1 MYKNFGITLV
11 NTHLMRGMT
20 QPGAKNKGRYFADLI
35 ISTTLMGAL
44 AMQLKEMSKGR
55 DPRPMT
61 DNAFWLAAFLQGGGL
76 GIYGDFMF
84 SDVNRFDRGLA
95 ETVAGPVVGFA
106 DDLRKLTIGNIVQA
120 AQGDD
125 TNAAREMINFAAR
138 YTPGSSLWYS
148 RLALERLVIDQLQ
161 LMADPKARSNMQRL
175 ETRYRNQFGQRYW
188 WKPGE
193 MGPSRSPNLGNIME
207 QRP

>member
-106 DDLRKLTIGNIVQA
+106 DDVRKLTIGNIVQA
-120 AQGDD
+120 SQGED
-125 TNAAREMINFAAR
+125 TNAAREMIRFAAR

-161 LMADPKARSNMQRL
+161 LMADPKARSNMRRL
-175 ETRYRNQFGQRYW
+175 EGRYRRDYGQRYW

-193 MGPSRSPNLGNIME
+193 MEPSRSPDLGNIME